1 MHVLEQRVSV
11 IEDLARHVGDI
22 DTRLTLVQA
31 DMQHVLSGAG
41 RLSSAVEKLTDAAV
55 DQRVAIGANNVLV
68 EHSLRELQTSVSGL
82 SATKAALKWPPT
94 AKATVAAAAIG
105 AAAAILVAAPPW

>member
-22 DTRLTLVQA
+22 DNRLTLVQA

-41 RLSSAVEKLTDAAV
+41 RLSSAVEKLADAAV
-55 DQRVAIGANNVLV
+55 DARVATGANNATVAAAM
-68 EHSLRELQTSVSGL
+68 RELQTSVTSLG
-82 SATKAALKWPPT
+82 AAKAALKWPPT
-94 AKATVAAAAIG
+94 AKASLVVAVIAATASVIVDK
-105 AAAAILVAAPPW
+105 L